1 WAWAL
6 ACCGRNRE
14 AAHDVLHDVYVKILA
29 GRARFDRLSSFKTW
43 LFGVIRL
50 TARNAQ
56 RKAAFVNLFFEPIPE
71 HFTVAAPAAI
81 EDEISEAF
89 RAAVNALPQ
98 RQRQIAALIFEHD
111 QTLEEAAAILR
122 ISIGAARQHYAR
134 AKEKLRAALMHVEA
148 ER

>member
-1 WAWAL
+1 MPFAETPAAAPFERAPPAEADAQFMLQQNHPAAWAWAL

-56 RKAAFVNLFFEPIPE
+56 RKAAFVNLFFE
-71 HFTVAAPAAI
+71 
-81 EDEISEAF
+81 
-89 RAAVNALPQ
+89 
-98 RQRQIAALIFEHD
+98 
-111 QTLEEAAAILR
+111 
-122 ISIGAARQHYAR
+122 
-134 AKEKLRAALMHVEA
+134 
-148 ER
+148 